1 MMGPVD
7 LPTAAM
13 RSTRSSFVLVASLA
27 LPAAGCLG
35 PAARPEPG
43 DPTVTVATEGGSEL
57 GVSTDYGVLFLGRGA
72 QSGEANLTAWFSDGP
87 SWEAGSIEDVGGGLY
102 TAHSQIKLTCVP
114 LTFELPPGSNEVTVR
129 GRRGSEVWEETTEVV
144 RHPSV
149 EGLLLRPTDRLRD
162 MRDDEVGAGVFVG
175 PPEARRLIGLVSGQ
189 LLLENGGESRE
200 FVTVLGPDDLWRVV
214 LWHKSAPKPERTFYR
229 EDLL

>member
-1 MMGPVD
+1 MRLSRTPV
-7 LPTAAM
+7 
-13 RSTRSSFVLVASLA
+13 VLLLA
-27 LPAAGCLG
+27 LLAPGCLG

-43 DPTVTVATEGGSEL
+43 DPTVTVGTAGGSEL

-72 QSGEANLTAWFSDGP
+72 QSGQANLTAWFYDGP
-87 SWEAGSIEDVGGGLY
+87 SWEAGPIEDVGGGLF
-102 TAHSQIKLTCVP
+102 TAQAEIKLACVP
-114 LTFELPPGSNEVTVR
+114 LSFEVPPRGTEVTVR

-144 RHPSV
+144 TDPSV
-149 EGLLLRPTDRLRD
+149 EGLLLQPTDRLRA

-175 PPEARRLIGLVSGQ
+175 PPEARRLIGLVSGR
-189 LLLENGGESRE
+189 LLLENGDGNRE

-214 LWHKSAPKPERTFYR
+214 LAHKSAPEPERAVYR